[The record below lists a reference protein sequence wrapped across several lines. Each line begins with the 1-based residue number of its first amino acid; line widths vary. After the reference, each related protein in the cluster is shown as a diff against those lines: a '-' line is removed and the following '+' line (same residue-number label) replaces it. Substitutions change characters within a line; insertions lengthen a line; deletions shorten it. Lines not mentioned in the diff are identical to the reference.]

1 MPNYLMI
8 FINIIY
14 NILFLYLLYDYV
26 FFLFFLIKYL
36 IMLNIKKISP
46 ISSIQIFPL
55 INNIIVMYNKNNM
68 FFNIFI
74 ILLINIFLNF
84 LF

>member
-1 MPNYLMI
+1 MI

-36 IMLNIKKISP
+36 TILNIKKISS

-55 INNIIVMYNKNNM
+55 INNIIVMYNKNNI

-74 ILLINIFLNF
+74 MLLINIFLNF

>member
-14 NILFLYLLYDYV
+14 NFLFLYLLYYYI
-26 FFLFFLIKYL
+26 FFLFFLIKCL
-36 IMLNIKKISP
+36 IILNVKKISP
-46 ISSIQIFPL
+46 ISNIQMFPL

-68 FFNIFI
+68 FFNIFFI
-74 ILLINIFLNF
+74 
-84 LF
+84 